1 MPSFSTEV
9 DHSLG
14 KEEATRRLKDFV
26 EMVSEHYKDQVSHME
41 GQWNDN
47 MLQFA
52 LTTYG
57 FHISGTLAVEDDKV
71 WLDGSL
77 PFPALVFRGKIEQSI
92 ASEIRRAL
100 S

>member
-1 MPSFSTEV
+1 MPGFGTEV

-14 KEEATRRLKDFV
+14 QEEATRRLKGFV
-26 EMVSEHYKDQVSHME
+26 DQVGEQYKDQVSHME
-41 GQWNDN
+41 GEWVEHVLN
-47 MLQFA
+47 FA

-57 FHISGTLAVEDDKV
+57 FKISGTLEVEDDKAR
-71 WLDGSL
+71 LQGKL
-77 PFPALVFRGKIEQSI
+77 PFAAMAFRGKIEQSI

>member
-14 KEEATRRLKDFV
+14 REEATTRLKGFV
-26 EMVSEHYKDQVSHME
+26 DLVAERYKDQVSHME
-41 GQWNDN
+41 GNWEDN
-47 MLQFA
+47 VLTFA

-57 FHISGTLAVEDDKV
+57 FTISGNLTVDDDKAR
-71 WLDGSL
+71 LKGNL
-77 PFPALVFRGKIEQSI
+77 PFAAMAFRGKIEQSI
-92 ASEIRRAL
+92 ESEIRGAL

>member
-14 KEEATRRLKDFV
+14 REQATQRLKDFV
-26 EMVSEHYKDQVSHME
+26 EKVSEHYKDQVNHME
-41 GQWNDN
+41 GQWDDN
-47 MLQFA
+47 VLQFA

-57 FHISGTLAVEDDKV
+57 FHISGTLTVDDDKAR
-71 WLDGSL
+71 LYASL
-77 PFPALVFRGKIEQSI
+77 PFAALAFRGKIEQSI
-92 ASEIRRAL
+92 ASEIRREL

>member
-14 KEEATRRLKDFV
+14 REEATRRLKGFV
-26 EMVSEHYKDQVSHME
+26 ESVSEHYKDQVSHME
-41 GQWNDN
+41 GQWNEST
-47 MLQFA
+47 LEFA

-57 FHISGTLAVEDDKV
+57 FNISGTLTVEDDKAR
-71 WLDGSL
+71 LDGSL
-77 PFPALVFRGKIEQSI
+77 PFAALAFRGKIEQSI
-92 ASEIRRAL
+92 ASEIRREL